1 MKTLLAFLESARLH
15 LCQEFICFNP
25 AKLPSPAQ
33 WVTVERQRVKDAFTR
48 AWWMSP
54 SERPKADNRRVLTA
68 YSQSMKDLLRRGTYN
83 FGSRPS
89 EHHIGT
95 TSFLSDNG
103 GAIVPN
109 VLVPIIGDD
118 LLPDLLEVLPAS
130 NTRSGD
136 PYLEYCRN
144 HNIKPHPAR
153 MPERVAEFFIRFL
166 TEEGDLVMDPF
177 AGSNTTGIVAERLK
191 RKWISIEANAEYASA
206 SRSRFDHSKVGPR
219 YRESSLIPS
228 RSR

>member
-1 MKTLLAFLESARLH
+1 
-15 LCQEFICFNP
+15 
-25 AKLPSPAQ
+25 
-33 WVTVERQRVKDAFTR
+33 
-48 AWWMSP
+48 
-54 SERPKADNRRVLTA
+54 
-68 YSQSMKDLLRRGTYN
+68 MKDLLRRGTYN
-83 FGSRPS
+83 FGPRPS

-136 PYLEYCRN
+136 PYLEYCRK

-153 MPERVAEFFIRFL
+153 MQERVAEFFIRFL

-219 YRESSLIPS
+219 YRGSSLIPS